1 MKIFRG
7 NTLAVRR
14 QIAEELAALDA
25 SKLDAADQFSGVAVT
40 GAVSPTLASIKHDQT
55 FYNTTGGTL
64 TVTLPNSGLSAHVGK
79 RFHFVASGTYA
90 SPLTVTSATTGLL
103 RNKTNTGGP
112 FTVTNGTLTITISG
126 GALSGF
132 FYSVGGEFA

>member
-14 QIAEELAALDA
+14 QIAEELADLDA
-25 SKLDAADQFSGVAVT
+25 TKLDAADQFTGVAVT

-64 TVTLPNSGLSAHVGK
+64 TVTLPNSGLSSHVGK
-79 RFHFVASGTYA
+79 RFHFCASAAFGA
-90 SPLTVTSATTGLL
+90 AITVTSGTVGLL
-103 RNKTNTGGP
+103 RDKLNGTAP
-112 FTVTNGTLTITISG
+112 FTVTNGTLTITIAEAAG
-126 GALSGF
+126 PTY